1 MASITYE
8 YKVKKLTDDYCLK
21 LLWLL
26 MAKYSNETYFRFLTH
41 GMPELLLDPIP
52 ALVLPT
58 DPNPYDDPNNP
69 PLPPAQIPGY
79 CGLQWSPTEVT
90 PEGLK
95 KYTLKDFPSEEAVA
109 EAGFTIT
116 HKGQCGSCSTLQDLG
131 VYIGQNL
138 TAPVR
143 R

>member
-1 MASITYE
+1 MRDHEKMYE
-8 YKVKKLTDDYCLK
+8 KLVSKVTLHFVWGHLSRKQTV
-21 LLWLL
+21 
-26 MAKYSNETYFRFLTH
+26 TYFRFLSH

-69 PLPPAQIPGY
+69 PLPPDQIPGY

-109 EAGFTIT
+109 EAGFIIT